1 MNNKIIDF
9 IKNSNLMIFLV
20 DFICS
25 LLLIFKENNGNSETS
40 NTDNVAV
47 IDSNNSIE
55 NSVLYLLITI
65 GKDAMNIAEAGVGSP
80 IKEDDCLVS
89 ILNFAKRIDEKMGI
103 KKAM

>member
-9 IKNSNLMIFLV
+9 IKNSNLIIFLV

-55 NSVLYLLITI
+55 NSV
-65 GKDAMNIAEAGVGSP
+65 S
-80 IKEDDCLVS
+80 
-89 ILNFAKRIDEKMGI
+89 
-103 KKAM
+103 